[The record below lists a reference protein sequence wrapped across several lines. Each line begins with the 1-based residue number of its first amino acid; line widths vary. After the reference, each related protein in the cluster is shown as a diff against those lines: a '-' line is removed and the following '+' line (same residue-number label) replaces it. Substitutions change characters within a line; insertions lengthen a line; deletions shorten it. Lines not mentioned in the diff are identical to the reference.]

1 MIVNSATKADMTY
14 NIDDFINMRSS
25 DEVTYYNY
33 SILEY
38 IDGNEYLI
46 SNLLY
51 DYEDELVDL
60 SVIATLTERQANKYR
75 YKPWLLAYDLYGATE
90 CEFVIMTLNNIID
103 PKDFDFNKV
112 RILKPNDLISV
123 MGRIY
128 SANETILNNNRS
140 DIKTEIKNNSTG
152 NTIW

>member
-75 YKPWLLAYDLYGATE
+75 YKPWLLAYDLYGATG
-90 CEFVIMTLNNIID
+90 CEFVIMMLNNIID

-112 RILKPNDLISV
+112 RILKPNDLISI

-140 DIKTEIKNNSTG
+140 DIKTKIKNNLTG

>member
-51 DYEDELVDL
+51 DYED
-60 SVIATLTERQANKYR
+60 
-75 YKPWLLAYDLYGATE
+75 
-90 CEFVIMTLNNIID
+90 
-103 PKDFDFNKV
+103 
-112 RILKPNDLISV
+112 
-123 MGRIY
+123 
-128 SANETILNNNRS
+128 
-140 DIKTEIKNNSTG
+140 
-152 NTIW
+152 